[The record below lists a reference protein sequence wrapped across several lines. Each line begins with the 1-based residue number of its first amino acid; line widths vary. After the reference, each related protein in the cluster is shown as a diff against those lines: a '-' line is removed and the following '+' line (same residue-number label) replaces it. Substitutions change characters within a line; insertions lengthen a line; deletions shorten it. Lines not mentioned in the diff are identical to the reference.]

1 MNENEIKAEEKELSA
16 AEAAEEKT
24 EAAPVISDE
33 AEDVSAEEKTDDA
46 EENADGGEEENADV
60 SADENADETVDEVV
74 GDEADDI
81 AAPLDDAARLAA
93 VTDPMFPT
101 FAKGKSGTL
110 DGIISDF
117 LIMTSKGGA
126 PKRSPMTLATP
137 VGAAASPD
145 YALSERQRRI
155 AQSAGMS
162 YREYYNF
169 LKSMK

>member
-1 MNENEIKAEEKELSA
+1 MNENEIKAEEKELA
-16 AEAAEEKT
+16 APEAVEEKT
-24 EAAPVISDE
+24 EAAPEVSDE
-33 AEDVSAEEKTDDA
+33 AEDISAEEKTDEA
-46 EENADGGEEENADV
+46 EENTDGGEEENADV
-60 SADENADETVDEVV
+60 SADEPV
-74 GDEADDI
+74 GDETDGTP
-81 AAPLDDAARLAA
+81 APLDDAARLAA

-101 FAKGKSGTL
+101 FAKGKAGTL
-110 DGIISDF
+110 DEIISDF
-117 LIMTSKGGA
+117 YKMTSEGGA
-126 PKRSPMTLATP
+126 PKRSPLTLATP

>member
-1 MNENEIKAEEKELSA
+1 MNENEIKAEEKELA
-16 AEAAEEKT
+16 ATEAAEEKT
-24 EAAPVISDE
+24 EAAPEVSDE
-33 AEDVSAEEKTDDA
+33 AEAISAEEMTDEMEESSDGG
-46 EENADGGEEENADV
+46 EKENADG
-60 SADENADETVDEVV
+60 NADETVDGET
-74 GDEADDI
+74 D
-81 AAPLDDAARLAA
+81 AAPLDDAARLRA

-117 LIMTSKGGA
+117 YKMTSESGA
-126 PKRSPMTLATP
+126 PKRSPLTLATP

-145 YALSERQRRI
+145 YALSERQRKI

-162 YREYYNF
+162 FREYYNF

>member
-1 MNENEIKAEEKELSA
+1 MNENEIKAEEKEFA
-16 AEAAEEKT
+16 ATEPAEEKT
-24 EAAPVISDE
+24 EAAPEVSDE
-33 AEDVSAEEKTDDA
+33 AEAISAEEKTDDA
-46 EENADGGEEENADV
+46 EENTDGGEEENADGT
-60 SADENADETVDEVV
+60 SDGNADETVDGETDV
-74 GDEADDI
+74 
-81 AAPLDDAARLAA
+81 APLDDAARLAA

-117 LIMTSKGGA
+117 YKMTSEGGA
-126 PKRSPMTLATP
+126 PKRSPLTLATP

-145 YALSERQRRI
+145 YALSERQRKI